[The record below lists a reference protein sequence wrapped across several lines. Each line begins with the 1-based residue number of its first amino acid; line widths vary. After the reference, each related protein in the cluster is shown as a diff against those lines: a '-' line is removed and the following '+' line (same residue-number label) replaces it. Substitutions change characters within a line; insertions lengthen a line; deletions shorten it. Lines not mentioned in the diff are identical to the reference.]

1 MARTSYPR
9 TMGPRSPLAGQRFES
24 EMSYMN
30 ARARHL
36 GFSSYAG
43 ERAAKLNP
51 NFVVVQQRARSV
63 GRSRAD
69 AIRIARE
76 VIGNSRVLKGRREAY
91 PPGAHPQ
98 GAEMSRVI
106 ELLGNRTG
114 DYADLYDNGQA
125 AADDIYYE

>member
-36 GFSSYAG
+36 GFSSYAS

-51 NFVVVQQRARSV
+51 NFIVVQQRARSV

-69 AIRIARE
+69 AIRIAHE
-76 VIGNSRVLKGRREAY
+76 VIGASRVPKGRAGAY
-91 PPGAHPQ
+91 QPDPHPQ
-98 GAEMSRVI
+98 GAEMRRVI
-106 ELLGNRTG
+106 ALLADRSGP
-114 DYADLYDNGQA
+114 YADLYNNGQE
-125 AADDIYYE
+125 AADNIYYE